1 MKRAV
6 ALGTFDGMHRAH
18 CKVLDLPKDYIKTA
32 ITFKKPPKMYA
43 KDVADELI
51 MDFSD
56 KVAALQ
62 AKGFSQI
69 EAMDFEKV
77 KSISPQEFL
86 DYITENFKPSLISC
100 GFNYR
105 FGKDGAGDTEFLRSY
120 CEQNGIECRVCNE
133 VRSGGQTISST
144 LIRNMLKNGEI
155 ERANSLM
162 FRPFSFSATVKKG
175 DARGRTIGFP
185 TVNQDYPEN
194 LVKIKFGVYK
204 STVTI
209 GRKKYS
215 AITNIGIRPTF
226 ETDHV
231 ISETFIKRFKG
242 DLYNTVVKVSLK
254 EYLREEIKFASV
266 ENLRK
271 QIELDLTK

>member
-1 MKRAV
+1 MKRAI

-18 CKVLDLPKDYIKTA
+18 CKVLDLPKEYTKTA
-32 ITFKKPPKMYA
+32 ITFKKPPKMYGN
-43 KDVADELI
+43 VPQELI

-56 KVAALQ
+56 KVAALE

-69 EAMDFEKV
+69 VALDFEEV
-77 KSISPQEFL
+77 KTISPKEFL
-86 DYITENFKPSLISC
+86 DYIIENYKPLLISC

-105 FGKDGAGDTEFLRSY
+105 FGKDGKGDTEFLRNY
-120 CEQNGIECRVCNE
+120 CEQKGIECRICKE
-133 VRSGGQTISST
+133 VRSGGQTVSST
-144 LIRNMLKNGEI
+144 IIRDMLKKGEI
-155 ERANSLM
+155 KRANSLM
-162 FRPFSFSATVKKG
+162 FRPFSFSAPVKKG
-175 DARGRTIGFP
+175 DGRGRTIGFP
-185 TVNQDYPEN
+185 TVNQDYPDN
-194 LVKIKFGVYK
+194 LVGIKFGVYK

-209 GRKKYS
+209 GRKRYS

-226 ETDHV
+226 ETDR
-231 ISETFIKRFKG
+231 ITSETYIKRFKG

-266 ENLRK
+266 EELRK

>member
-1 MKRAV
+1 MKRAI

-18 CKVLDLPKDYIKTA
+18 CKVLDLPGEYIRTA

-43 KDVADELI
+43 ENVADELI

-56 KVAALQ
+56 KVAALD
-62 AKGFSQI
+62 AKGFTQI
-69 EAMDFEKV
+69 VAMDFEKV
-77 KSISPQEFL
+77 KTISPKEFL
-86 DYITENFKPSLISC
+86 DYIVENYNPSIISC

-105 FGKDGAGDTEFLRSY
+105 FGKDGAGDTEFLRQY
-120 CEQNGIECRVCNE
+120 CEQKGIECRVCRE
-133 VRSGGQTISST
+133 VRSGGQTVSST
-144 LIRNMLKNGEI
+144 IIRDMLKNGEI

-175 DARGRTIGFP
+175 DARGRTMGFP

-204 STVTI
+204 STVTV

-215 AITNIGIRPTF
+215 SITNIGIRPTF
-226 ETDHV
+226 ETDH
-231 ISETFIKRFKG
+231 ITSETYIKRFKG

-254 EYLREEIKFASV
+254 KYLREEMKFASV
-266 ENLRK
+266 EELRK
-271 QIELDLTK
+271 QIEIDLTK